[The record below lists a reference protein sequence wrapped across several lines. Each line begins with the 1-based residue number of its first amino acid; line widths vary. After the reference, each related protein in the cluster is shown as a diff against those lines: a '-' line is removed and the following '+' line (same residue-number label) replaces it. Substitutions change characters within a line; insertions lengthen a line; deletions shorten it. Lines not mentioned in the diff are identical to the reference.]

1 MQSYIISYI
10 LTANQINIS
19 KHSLHR
25 NKLKY
30 YKAIPSPR
38 VCQNQTKRTLCIDK
52 AKDANLLIGSTL
64 QVCSNTYLVRICRE
78 KYLHLQPISQKGKHL
93 PLHTR

>member
-19 KHSLHR
+19 KNSLHY

-30 YKAIPSPR
+30 YKAIPSPW
-38 VCQNQTKRTLCIDK
+38 VCQNQIERTLCIDK
-52 AKDANLLIGSTL
+52 AKDANLITGSTL
-64 QVCSNTYLVRICRE
+64 QVFFKYIFSENLQRKIVISTTHWSERE
-78 KYLHLQPISQKGKHL
+78 TFAI
-93 PLHTR
+93 T